1 MIIVKLKGGLGN
13 QMFQYAL
20 GKNISLRRKAVL
32 KLDKTPLEH
41 PIWQKMTSVTV
52 RGYELGEFDI
62 KTQFAGFREKIL
74 AVPIRE
80 IPFNVKDNFKGI
92 ERTKG
97 NLYLD
102 GYWQSEEYF
111 KDIKNVICRDFR
123 LKNKSINF
131 IRAAK
136 LISESNSVSIHFRR
150 GDYAEKGKTRRYH
163 GLLGLDYY
171 QKTISLINEEVKD
184 PHFFIFSDDANWVK
198 KNFKIGKPVTYI
210 SGFYE
215 LTNAEELVLMSNCEH
230 NIIANSSFSW
240 WGAWLNKNPSKIVIA
255 PTRWFRVRIG
265 SKEMLPSG
273 WVKL

>member
-20 GKNISLRRKAVL
+20 GKKISTMRKTIF
-32 KLDKTPLEH
+32 KLDKNFLEQ
-41 PIWQKMTSVTV
+41 PVWQKVIGVVV
-52 RGYELGEFDI
+52 RGYELGEFNI

-80 IPFNVKDNFKGI
+80 IPFHVKDNFKRI

-123 LKNKSINF
+123 LKNKSMNF
-131 IRAAK
+131 VKVAK
-136 LISESNSVSIHFRR
+136 LISEPNSVSIHFRR

-171 QKTISLINEEVKD
+171 QKAISLVDEKVKD
-184 PHFFIFSDDANWVK
+184 PHFFIFSDDSNWVK
-198 KNFKIGKPVTYI
+198 KNFKIGKPATYI

-240 WGAWLNKNPSKIVIA
+240 WGAWLNNNPSKIVIA
-255 PTRWFRVRIG
+255 PTRWFRVKI
-265 SKEMLPSG
+265 SSEEMLPLG
-273 WVKL
+273 WFKL